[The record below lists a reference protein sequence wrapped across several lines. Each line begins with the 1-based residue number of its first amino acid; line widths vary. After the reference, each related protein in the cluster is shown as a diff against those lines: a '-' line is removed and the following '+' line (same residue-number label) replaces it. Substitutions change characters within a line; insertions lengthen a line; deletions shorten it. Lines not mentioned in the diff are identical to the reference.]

1 MLTQSLMPVR
11 GLRFSLFVPL
21 VALLG
26 SGQREESAEGQQGCV
41 VWKLEGKGRLLLA
54 LGIAGNS
61 RKQLPIGT
69 NQWAAVFL
77 VQLDRGWLSPYRG
90 LRAAT

>member
-11 GLRFSLFVPL
+11 GLRFCLFVPL

-61 RKQLPIGT
+61 TKT
-69 NQWAAVFL
+69 AAHWYEPMGSCFL
-77 VQLDRGWLSPYRG
+77 CSARPWV
-90 LRAAT
+90 A